1 MADDLREIIDLAKRE
16 MTDVPPEV
24 WARFESLVRIN
35 FGAQKA
41 YIAAQKKGRHLA
53 ILESAAELDAQAL
66 AEKMG
71 VGIRRIQQLKK
82 LR

>member
-24 WARFESLVRIN
+24 WARFECLIRIN
-35 FGAQKA
+35 FGASKA

-53 ILESAAELDAQAL
+53 LLEAAADQDAEAI
-66 AEKMG
+66 AAKMG
-71 VGIRRIQQLKK
+71 VTVRRVQQLKK